1 MSRTLRAFLM
11 LMMVVA
17 LVAPAGA
24 RPKKK
29 HAAPKPRDVVV
40 MHEGVRYVAAHRLVA
55 SGEKA
60 TNAAYVE
67 AWDAK
72 NKKKL
77 WEVLLYENESGESDD
92 ALMTSMKVEGE
103 KIVVRNRRKE
113 TFEIDLESHAV
124 THSQ

>member
-1 MSRTLRAFLM
+1 MSRVLRAFLM
-11 LMMVVA
+11 FLLA
-17 LVAPAGA
+17 AAFVAPADA

-29 HAAPKPRDVVV
+29 HAAPKDVVV
-40 MHEGVRYVAAHRLVA
+40 VHEGVRYVAAHRLTA

-67 AWDAK
+67 AYDAK

-92 ALMTSMKVEGE
+92 ALLTSMKIDGQ

-124 THSQ
+124 VHNQ